1 MMSTPWVEDILE
13 KADLVLPIPLS
24 AQRLALR
31 GYNQSW
37 ELAKQLSPHTADVQM
52 LLRTRDTPSQRQLP
66 RHERLANLVGAFAV
80 EPLRAAQ
87 LRGKRVVLVD
97 DVMTTGASLHSA
109 AQVLRQAGAAHISA
123 LVLARTE

>member
-37 ELAKQLSPHTADVQM
+37 ELAKRLSPHKADVQM

-80 EPLRAAQ
+80 EPLRAEQ

>member
-1 MMSTPWVEDILE
+1 MSTPWAEDILD

-24 AQRLALR
+24 VQRLAFR

-37 ELAKQLSPHTADVQM
+37 ELAKQLSAPKANVQL
-52 LLRTRDTPSQRQLP
+52 LLRTRDTPSQRLLP
-66 RHERLANLVGAFAV
+66 RHERLANLVDAFAV
-80 EPLRAAQ
+80 EPLKAGQ

-109 AQVLRQAGAAHISA
+109 ALVLRQAGAVHISA